1 MYDVG
6 VLISHSE
13 AEEAFKTAEQYLD
26 KVRGFM
32 EKQDPQ
38 LKFDFPSPP

>member
-6 VLISHSE
+6 TLISHAD
-13 AEEAFKTAEQYLD
+13 AEQAFKTAEAYLD
-26 KVRGFM
+26 RVRGFM

-38 LKFDFPSPP
+38 LRFEFL